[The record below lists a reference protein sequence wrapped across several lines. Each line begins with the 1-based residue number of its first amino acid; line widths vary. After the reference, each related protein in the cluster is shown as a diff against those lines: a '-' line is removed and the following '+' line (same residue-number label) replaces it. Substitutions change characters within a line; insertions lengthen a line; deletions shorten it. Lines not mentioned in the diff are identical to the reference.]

1 MIFKKLNWLFLI
13 TLLIILTIFIWIT
26 PPPLGIDPNAWKL
39 FAIFSATILSILLN
53 LLPIIAASI
62 IALAVSVLS
71 GVVEPSKAYAGF
83 SESFILLIVAAFLVS
98 HAVHKSGLGK
108 RLSLH
113 MIKLFGKSTLGLG
126 YSVMLTDLLIAPAFP
141 SNTARSGVLYPL
153 VYGLAHDC
161 GSKVGDGTQK
171 KVGSYLMMTS
181 MAGLTVSSALWLT
194 AMAVNPVG
202 AKIAETMGI
211 HITFSSWLIAS
222 IVPTLIAFM
231 AIPWVLYR
239 IYPPQITQTPD
250 APANAQ
256 AMLDVMGPIS
266 RNEWITAGVFCGMLI
281 LWSLS
286 GFFSIDKAAVA
297 FGGLGILIATRVFSV
312 EDFHSQGEALS
323 TLIWFAILFA
333 LSTQLAE
340 MGFMSAVANH
350 FTSYLSGMSWFSVYA
365 LLIVLYVAIHYFFV
379 SQSAHLLALF
389 GLFLSI
395 GMSAGV
401 PGELM
406 AMMLLFATNFNAII
420 TPQGSSANAIYFSS
434 GYITARE
441 IYIYGG
447 AVTLLNLLIYLVIGT
462 PWILAII
469 HT

>member
-1 MIFKKLNWLFLI
+1 MKQNTYRIVAILLLSLFTYFL
-13 TLLIILTIFIWIT
+13 WIV
-26 PPPLGIDPNAWKL
+26 PPPLHIDPKAWKL

-113 MIKLFGKSTLGLG
+113 MIKIFGKSTLGLG
-126 YSVMLTDLLIAPAFP
+126 YSVILTDLLIAPAFP

-211 HITFSSWLIAS
+211 HITFSSWLMAS

-239 IYPPQITQTPD
+239 IYPPELTQTPD
-250 APANAQ
+250 APDNAQ
-256 AMLDVMGPIS
+256 KMLNIMGPIS
-266 RNEWITAGVFCGMLI
+266 RNEWITAGVFLGMLV

-286 GFFSIDKAAVA
+286 GFFPIDKAAVA

-312 EDFHSQGEALS
+312 EDFHTQGEALS

-340 MGFMSAVANH
+340 MGFMSTVANH
-350 FTSYLSGMSWFSVYA
+350 FTSYLVGMSWMTVYM
-365 LLIVLYVAIHYFFV
+365 LLIALYVAIHYFFV

-420 TPQGSSANAIYFSS
+420 APQGSSANAIYFSS

-447 AVTLLNLLIYLVIGT
+447 AVTLLNLLIYLAIGT

-469 HT
+469 HP

>member
-113 MIKLFGKSTLGLG
+113 MIKVFGKSTLGLG

-211 HITFSSWLIAS
+211 HITFSSWLMAS
-222 IVPTLIAFM
+222 IVPTLLAFM

-350 FTSYLSGMSWFSVYA
+350 FTSYLSGMSWFSVYT

-395 GMSAGV
+395 GISAGV